1 MARAAKSAKSAPPVE
16 DAEILPPLAEPE
28 PPKSADARAEDAI
41 ARALAAAETALD
53 ATEEA
58 TRLADG
64 TRKEIAA
71 LARKQT
77 RAQTV
82 SMVSAGVAV
91 FAVVVGGLVFL
102 RSVNDLRDTAA
113 TQAAANEVMV
123 KNLLEFGKGV
133 EELKAA
139 SVSSDTALAELK
151 TNVAEELAKLTE
163 TAAAAQPD
171 VAAAVSAGMQTGLDG
186 LKADLLAANSE
197 LELSLTQTLTTGGA
211 VIPPE
216 LLPLMTDI
224 RAMLDKLGKTPPAAA
239 SAEPAAAAP
248 AAAPAKPKSA
258 TTKRPKAKPAEE
270 PNPFHFP

>member
-171 VAAAVSAGMQTGLDG
+171 VAAAVSTGMQAGLDG

-216 LLPLMTDI
+216 LVPLMTDI
-224 RAMLDKLGKTPPAAA
+224 RAMLEKLDKAPPAAA
-239 SAEPAAAAP
+239 SAKPAAAAP
-248 AAAPAKPKSA
+248 AAAPAKPKSG